1 MKRILPIGILLMLS
15 YSLPAFGTSS
25 PRPAG
30 MTVETCTV
38 DGLERTYRL
47 YLPEGV
53 PDDAPLVFVL
63 HGYGGNFNL
72 DRYGMNE
79 AADRHGFAVCYP
91 QGVKDGRG
99 KTCWNVGY
107 PFQAD
112 MTVDD
117 VSFLCELAGLLQ
129 DKYGLSRKNTFCTGM
144 SNGGEMCYLLA
155 YSRPD
160 VFAAVAPVSGLTLEW
175 MYRDCDTPAPI
186 PALRDPRYRRSHLR
200 VGGRSG
206 KQGRLGRLPA
216 RRDRRRLLGR
226 RQPLRA
232 RTDRYAGPAAAS
244 RGGAPLRRGHRRQR
258 SLALRGRRRR
268 TQLGREGY
276 GHLRR
281 DMAFLRPVR
290 EIARGGCTTTGRGA
304 MPRPVVFGAVFGRQR
319 STS

>member
-186 PALRDPRYRRSHLR
+186 PLFEIHGTEDRTSAWEGDLENKGGWGAYLPVEIA
-200 VGGRSG
+200 VGYWVAANRCVRE
-206 KQGRLGRLPA
+206 Q
-216 RRDRRRLLGR
+216 
-226 RQPLRA
+226 
-232 RTDRYAGPAAAS
+232 TDT
-244 RGGAPLRRGHRRQR
+244 
-258 SLALRGRRRR
+258 LALRR
-268 TQLGREGY
+268 
-276 GHLRR
+276 H
-281 DMAFLRPVR
+281 
-290 EIARGGCTTTGRGA
+290 
-304 MPRPVVFGAVFGRQR
+304 PVVAHRVVGGTGGNEVWLYEVVDGGHSWAEKDMDTSEEIWRFFGRFVK
-319 STS
+319 

>member
-144 SNGGEMCYLLA
+144 SNGGRDVLPARLLP
-155 YSRPD
+155 SRRLRCRRTGFGADAGMD
-160 VFAAVAPVSGLTLEW
+160 VPRLRHAGA
-175 MYRDCDTPAPI
+175 D
-186 PALRDPRYRRSHLR
+186 PALRVH
-200 VGGRSG
+200 GTE
-206 KQGRLGRLPA
+206 
-216 RRDRRRLLGR
+216 DRTSAWEGDLEN
-226 RQPLRA
+226 
-232 RTDRYAGPAAAS
+232 
-244 RGGAPLRRGHRRQR
+244 RGGWGAYLPVEIAVGYWVAANRCVREQTDT
-258 SLALRGRRRR
+258 LALRR
-268 TQLGREGY
+268 
-276 GHLRR
+276 H
-281 DMAFLRPVR
+281 
-290 EIARGGCTTTGRGA
+290 
-304 MPRPVVFGAVFGRQR
+304 PVVAHRFVGGTGGNEVWLYEVVDGGHSWAEKDMDTSEEIWRFFGRFVK
-319 STS
+319 

>member
-186 PALRDPRYRRSHLR
+186 PLFEIH
-200 VGGRSG
+200 GTE
-206 KQGRLGRLPA
+206 
-216 RRDRRRLLGR
+216 DRTSAWEGDLEN
-226 RQPLRA
+226 RA
-232 RTDRYAGPAAAS
+232 A
-244 RGGAPLRRGHRRQR
+244 GAPTCPSRSPSATGSPPTAACANRQIRWLCGGIPWWRTASSGAPEATKSGSTR
-258 SLALRGRRRR
+258 S
-268 TQLGREGY
+268 
-276 GHLRR
+276 
-281 DMAFLRPVR
+281 
-290 EIARGGCTTTGRGA
+290 
-304 MPRPVVFGAVFGRQR
+304 
-319 STS
+319 